1 MGLVHQKQ
9 IFSLISL
16 REIPL
21 QPYVGIEHVIIIT
34 NDPVRPIGNIK
45 AEFKGTDP
53 VPLRVLQDLFPGN
66 LLFVPKHF
74 KNSPVYP
81 VKMSLGIGTRVR
93 IALRLFQ
100 KAKLL
105 LCRDRHRSKRKSQ
118 GAQDTERFLRHGPG
132 YRFRRQIEDLIAFFL
147 PHRLHRRENSG
158 KRLPDPRRGL
168 DKQPLFPGN
177 SAVN

>member
-16 REIPL
+16 REIPF
-21 QPYVGIEHVIIIT
+21 QPYVRIEHVIIIT
-34 NDPVRPIGNIK
+34 NNPVCPVGNIK
-45 AEFKGTDP
+45 TEFKGADP
-53 VPLRVLQDLFPGN
+53 VTLRVLQDLFPGN
-66 LLFVPKHF
+66 FLFIPKYF
-74 KNSPVYP
+74 KNGPVYP
-81 VKMSLGIGTRVR
+81 VKMPLGIRTCVR

-100 KAKLL
+100 KAQLL

-118 GAQDTERFLRHGPG
+118 GAQNTERFLRHGPG
-132 YRFRRQIEDLIAFFL
+132 YRFRRQIENLIPLFF

-158 KRLPDPRRGL
+158 KRLSNPRRSL